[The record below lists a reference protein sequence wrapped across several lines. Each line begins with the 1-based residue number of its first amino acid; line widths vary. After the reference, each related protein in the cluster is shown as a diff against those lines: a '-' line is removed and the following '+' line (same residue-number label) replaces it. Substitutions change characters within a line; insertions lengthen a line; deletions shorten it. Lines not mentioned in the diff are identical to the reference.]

1 MKAIPLY
8 ERKAISMRR
17 TKWLT
22 LIIIIYACAFLFP
35 AAADLAVYDE
45 LPLEYLWSGYE
56 GSNNG
61 VSLNVDPFFESD
73 PHQGSVCTKVTY
85 DSSKEDYAGLYILV
99 TGNTQRGPG
108 IGVSIPDAKYLE
120 FYAKGAQGGEK
131 VSFGYGMPSS
141 KDNLNADSSNYIQMA
156 TLTDRWERIVVDL
169 RDKSLSHIN
178 GLFRF
183 YIKKEDNP
191 NGCIFYLDNINYIS

>member
-1 MKAIPLY
+1 
-8 ERKAISMRR
+8 MRR
-17 TKWLT
+17 IKWLT
-22 LIIIIYACAFLFP
+22 LMIITGAFLFP
-35 AAADLAVYDE
+35 VAAGLAVYDE

-73 PHQGSVCTKVTY
+73 PQTGSVCTKVTY
-85 DSSKEDYAGLYILV
+85 DSSKEDNAGLYILA

-108 IGVSIPDAKYLE
+108 TGLSIPDAQYLE
-120 FYAKGAQGGEK
+120 FYAKGARGGEK

-141 KDNLNADSSNYIQMA
+141 EDNPNADSSNYIQSI
-156 TLTDRWERIVVDL
+156 TLTDRWERIAFDL
-169 RDKSLSHIN
+169 KGKSLSHIN

-183 YIKKEDNP
+183 YVTKNDNP
-191 NGCIFYLDNINYIS
+191 NGCTFYLDNINYRTNSH